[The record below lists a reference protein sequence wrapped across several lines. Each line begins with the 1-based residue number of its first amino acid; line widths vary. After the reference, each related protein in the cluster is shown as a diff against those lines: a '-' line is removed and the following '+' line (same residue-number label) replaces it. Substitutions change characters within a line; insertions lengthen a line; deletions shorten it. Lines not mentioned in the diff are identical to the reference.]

1 MRLTIFLLLLMLFVM
16 ACSQQDDMGEIA
28 QQGFQGDRGAM
39 GPQGP
44 PGERGETGP
53 QGPPGSPGMSDDLWP
68 ELSLDFTIEETC
80 AVAIHSNVEYRGTV
94 KEIEKEREGLTILL
108 GLPFRFMSSGQSET
122 LGWAMGQMRTR
133 AEQEKSSNPCERSG
147 EALESFEKVRRS
159 NPMGQ
164 WRAKVLELYWD
175 CQYPGDQWLARGS
188 SSDLDKEECSQ
199 LRRWLPDSWIPGWS
213 SR

>member
-28 QQGFQGDRGAM
+28 QQGSQGDRGEVGSQGPSGDRGAM

-53 QGPPGSPGMSDDLWP
+53 QGPPGPPGMSDDLWP

-108 GLPFRFMSSGQSET
+108 GLPFRFMSSGQSGI
-122 LGWAMGQMRTR
+122 LRSAMGQMRTR
-133 AEQEKSSNPCERSG
+133 AEQKKSSNPCERSG
-147 EALESFEKVRRS
+147 
-159 NPMGQ
+159 
-164 WRAKVLELYWD
+164 
-175 CQYPGDQWLARGS
+175 
-188 SSDLDKEECSQ
+188 
-199 LRRWLPDSWIPGWS
+199 RRWNPLRKCGEVILWDNGGRRCLNSIGSASTPVTNGLPGAPARI
-213 SR
+213 